1 MIQKFSIIILSLFLF
16 ACNDTKTESKDSDST
31 SEKEKSAKK
40 DENVVSNHSYSN
52 IDKINTTHLHLDFD
66 INFDKK
72 SINGVARHKM
82 NNTGVKQAIFD
93 VQGLDIK
100 KVTLGEGEEKEATFK
115 IGKEDQLL
123 GAPLTVDIDENTS
136 MINIYYETTEESQ
149 ALDWLDKSLTG
160 SKKHPF
166 LYTQG
171 QAILTRTWIP
181 TQDTPENRITYSA
194 DVKVPSELLALMSAN
209 NPTKK
214 NESGE
219 YSFKME
225 QPIPSYLIAL
235 AVGELEYAKLGEK
248 SGVYAEPYMIDD
260 AASEFRDIP
269 KMMDAAQE
277 LYGEYLWDMYDVIV
291 LPHSFPFGGMENPR
305 LTFATPTL
313 IAGDRSLVSVI
324 AHELAHSWSG
334 NLVTNSTWDDFW
346 LNEGFTVYFENRIME
361 EIYGKEVAN
370 MLSLIEFQE
379 LEKSIDQMMLEGHN
393 EDTHLKL
400 NLDERNPDD
409 GMTDVAYVKGA
420 FFLKTLERE
429 VGREKFDAFLR
440 EYFNSHQFETLTSE
454 DFVEYLNKNL
464 LEKESIEFNVEE
476 WIYGDG
482 IPDNVVKIES
492 DRFEKIQDLAE
503 KVKDGEDL
511 PKDLEREDKTTQ
523 EWLAFIRTFEGKL
536 DKSKMIEIDEQLNF
550 RNSGNS
556 EIMSEWFILGIKN
569 NYKDLR
575 PDIKAF
581 LVKVGR
587 RKFLEPIYTALSAS
601 INDSAWA
608 KEVYEEARP
617 NYHAIS
623 YNTVDKILG
632 VSHVNK

>member
-1 MIQKFSIIILSLFLF
+1 
-16 ACNDTKTESKDSDST
+16 
-31 SEKEKSAKK
+31 
-40 DENVVSNHSYSN
+40 
-52 IDKINTTHLHLDFD
+52 
-66 INFDKK
+66 
-72 SINGVARHKM
+72 
-82 NNTGVKQAIFD
+82 
-93 VQGLDIK
+93 QGLDIK
-100 KVTLGEGEEKEATFK
+100 KITTGKDDEKEAEFE
-115 IGKEDQLL
+115 IGDEDELL
-123 GAPLTVDIDENTS
+123 GAPLTVSIGEETEQ
-136 MINIYYETTEESQ
+136 INIYYETTKESQ

-209 NPTKK
+209 NPTEI

-219 YSFKME
+219 YSFSMK

-235 AVGELEYAKLGEK
+235 AVGELEYAQLGEK

-269 KMMDAAQE
+269 KMMTAAQD
-277 LYGEYLWDMYDVIV
+277 LYGDYLWDMYDVIV
-291 LPHSFPFGGMENPR
+291 LPYSFPFGGMENPR

-370 MLSLIEFQE
+370 MLALIEFQE
-379 LEKSIDQMMLEGHN
+379 LEKSVEKMMLEGHS

-420 FFLKTLERE
+420 FFLKTLEKE
-429 VGREKFDAFLR
+429 VGREKFDAFLK
-440 EYFNSHQFETLTSE
+440 EYFNSHQFETLDSE
-454 DFVEYLNKNL
+454 QFVEYLTKNL
-464 LEKESIEFNVEE
+464 LEKEDIEFNVEE

-492 DRFEKIQDLAE
+492 ERFEKIQDLAE
-503 KVKDGEDL
+503 KVKEGDDL
-511 PKDLEREDKTTQ
+511 PKDIEREDKTTQ

-569 NYKDLR
+569 DYKDLR

-581 LVKVGR
+581 LIKVGR
-587 RKFLEPIYTALSAS
+587 RKFLEPIYTALSES
-601 INDSAWA
+601 VNDAAWA

-632 VSHVNK
+632 VSHVKE